1 MSMIFCDTARRY
13 FALHTAHTTYQMRVD
28 DEGRLLHLYYG
39 PRTDAAACVAVPHP
53 DPGCW
58 PNLLPQE

>member
-1 MSMIFCDTARRY
+1 MIVCGNTQRRY
-13 FALHTAHTTYQMRVD
+13 ALHTAHTTYQMRVD